1 VGLDVQAREMIWN
14 TLREL
19 VEQGASIVLTTHY
32 LEEAEV
38 LADRVVVLAKG
49 RTIASGSVD
58 EMRSLVVRK
67 RIICRT
73 KITADQV
80 RTWPDV
86 ESASTNQERLH
97 ITASNAEAVVR
108 QLLATDENLQELEIR
123 RAGLAEAFTELTR
136 EAA

>member
-1 VGLDVQAREMIWN
+1 MIWN

>member
-1 VGLDVQAREMIWN
+1 MIWN

-32 LEEAEV
+32 LEEAEF

>member
-1 VGLDVQAREMIWN
+1 
-14 TLREL
+14 

-73 KITADQV
+73 KVTADQV

-86 ESASTNQERLH
+86 ESANTNQERLH